1 MPATKK
7 VLLIFLILSVCK
19 LSDGQQMPFNPVS
32 YRIYSP
38 FLLNPGIAGSKD
50 FFSLDLLAGFTGQSN
65 SQLISGNTRIMKK
78 QPEYLQAPATSTF
91 SNFGVGGFLF
101 RDYQVPGNSGDFYSA
116 GGGATFAYHIPVDRE
131 GLSFISIGATVK
143 GISHHFNGDTVKIIP
158 SKSFTFPE
166 ADFGIYFYNPSFFA
180 GISATNI
187 LPAKKDTAM
196 VNPYVVPVSR
206 QYNFMIGYKFV
217 LSKSINLVLEPS
229 IMVFTDDS
237 LSFNPRENIEP
248 VIRLYASNFCIGTY
262 FNDYSKVSFFFQYRY
277 PRFYVGTYFA
287 LPKETAYYKKAI
299 TAEIAVGLNLSH
311 SRGGYTKNAL
321 W

>member
-7 VLLIFLILSVCK
+7 VLLVLLILSVCK
-19 LSDGQQMPFNPVS
+19 VSVGQQMPFNPVS

-38 FLLNPGIAGSKD
+38 FLLNPAIAGSKD
-50 FFSLDLLAGFTGQSN
+50 FFSMDLLAGFTGQSN
-65 SQLISGNTRIMKK
+65 SQLISGNTRLMKK
-78 QPEYLQAPATSTF
+78 QPEYLQAPATSTYT
-91 SNFGVGGFLF
+91 NFGVGGFLF
-101 RDYQVPGNSGDFYSA
+101 RDYQAPGNFYST
-116 GGGATFAYHIPVDRE
+116 GGAATFAYHIPVDRE
-131 GLSFISIGATVK
+131 ALSFISIGASAK
-143 GISHHFNGDTVKIIP
+143 AIFHHFNGDTINHIL
-158 SKSFTFPE
+158 SKNFTFPE
-166 ADFGIYFYNPSFFA
+166 ADFGVYFYNPSFFA
-180 GISATNI
+180 GISGTNL
-187 LPAKKDTAM
+187 LPVRKDTSISYA
-196 VNPYVVPVSR
+196 VPISR
-206 QYNFMIGYKFV
+206 QYNFIIGYKFV
-217 LSKSINLVLEPS
+217 LSRSINLVLEPS

-237 LSFNPRENIEP
+237 LSFNARENIEP

-311 SRGGYTKNAL
+311 SKGGYTKNAL

>member
-7 VLLIFLILSVCK
+7 GLLIFLILSVCK
-19 LSDGQQMPFNPVS
+19 VSEGQQMPFNPIS
-32 YRIYSP
+32 FRIYTP
-38 FLLNPGIAGSKD
+38 FLLNPAIAGDKD
-50 FFSLDLLAGFTGQSN
+50 FFSMDLLAGFTAHSN
-65 SQLISGNTRIMKK
+65 SQVISGNTRIMKK
-78 QPEYLQAPATSTF
+78 QPEYLQAPATSAYT
-91 SNFGVGGFLF
+91 NIGVGGFLF
-101 RDYQVPGNSGDFYSA
+101 RDYQAPGNFYST
-116 GGGATFAYHIPVDRE
+116 GGGATFTYHIPVDRE
-131 GLSFISIGATVK
+131 ALSFISIGASAK
-143 GISHHFNGDTVKIIP
+143 GFYHHFNGDTVKAIP

-166 ADFGIYFYNPSFFA
+166 ADFGIYFYNPSFYA
-180 GISATNI
+180 GVSATNI
-187 LPAKKDTAM
+187 LPAKKDTSA
-196 VNPYVVPVSR
+196 NNQYLVPVSR

-217 LSKSINLVLEPS
+217 LSRSINLVLEPS

-248 VIRLYASNFCIGTY
+248 VIRLYAGNFCIGTY
-262 FNDYSKVSFFFQYRY
+262 FNDYNKVSFFFQYRY

-287 LPKETAYYKKAI
+287 LPKGSAYYNKAI